1 MDLEYFAGNASIG
14 QRVARLRK
22 LQDMRQRDL
31 AERAHVSLSLLK
43 KVESGHA
50 PASPAF
56 TTACATGL
64 GVGVTVLTGQPYE
77 DLATDP
83 GTDRAAIPE
92 LRRALDSHD
101 DPQLDEPLWHVD
113 KLRTAVNDGEVLRR
127 KSRYAQLAMRLPLLL
142 QHLYANLA
150 LASGVEEA
158 ETAHAL
164 LDDAYSLVK
173 AVTYR
178 FGYLDLSAL
187 ASDRLVASAQKSGD
201 PLRVPVAA
209 FRRSSLQ
216 LHRGDYGLGMRSV
229 NRALAQAEKFG
240 TPEALAVVA
249 QLHLRQAVFQARV
262 GSGRDADAHIEE
274 ARNIVTRGVP
284 VSPYFDVRANLANV
298 EFHSV
303 AVPVEMSD
311 GTTAVA
317 RAEAMHVD
325 DREESTRVG
334 HHHIDVARAWILHG
348 NREKALRSLQE
359 ARTVSPQQTR
369 YHPSVRETLHA
380 IAAADARAT
389 DSLAGFAKWAG
400 VTF

>member
-1 MDLEYFAGNASIG
+1 MDADVVTGIG
-14 QRVARLRK
+14 ERVAKLRK
-22 LQDMRQRDL
+22 LQGLKQHQL
-31 AERAHVSLSLLK
+31 AAMAHLSLSLLK

-56 TTACATGL
+56 TTACARAL
-64 GVGVTVLTGQPYE
+64 GFDVTVLTGQPYE
-77 DLATDP
+77 DLTTDP
-83 GTDRAAIPE
+83 GVDRAAIPE

-101 DPQLDEPLWHVD
+101 DPQLDGPIWDGAMLRAQVD
-113 KLRTAVNDGEVLRR
+113 QGEALRR
-127 KSRYAQLAMRLPLLL
+127 KSRYSDLAERLPLLL

-150 LASGVEEA
+150 EA
-158 ETAHAL
+158 PDVAATEAAHIL

-187 ASDRLVASAQKSGD
+187 ASDRLVYSAKHSGD
-201 PLRVPVAA
+201 PLRVAVAE

-216 LHRGDYGLGMRSV
+216 LHRGDYDLGMRNV
-229 NRALAQAEKFG
+229 DRALVLAEEQR
-240 TPEALAVVA
+240 TPEGLAVVA
-249 QLHLRQAVFQARV
+249 QLHLRQAVFQARAGNGV
-262 GSGRDADAHIEE
+262 DADSHITE
-274 ARNIVTRGVP
+274 ARNIVGRGVP

-325 DREESTRVG
+325 DQEESTRVG
-334 HHHIDVARAWILHG
+334 HHHIDVARAWMLHG
-348 NREKALRSLQE
+348 NRERSLRSLQT
-359 ARTVSPQQTR
+359 ARRVSPQQTR

-380 IAAADARAT
+380 IAAADRRSS
-389 DSLAGFAKWAG
+389 DSLAGFARWAG
-400 VTF
+400 VTL